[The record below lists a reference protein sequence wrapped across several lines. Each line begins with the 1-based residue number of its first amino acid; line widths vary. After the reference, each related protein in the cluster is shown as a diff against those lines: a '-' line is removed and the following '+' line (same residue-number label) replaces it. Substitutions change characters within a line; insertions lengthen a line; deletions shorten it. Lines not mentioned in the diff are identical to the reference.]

1 MEYPKELEE
10 LFNDPLLADVKPASK
25 PLTADDRL
33 AEKLLCI
40 NEYIKR
46 TGHCPLP
53 GGNLEEKK
61 LCRSLEAI
69 LNHPS
74 VSLLKNYDEF
84 NLLNIE

>member
-46 TGHCPLP
+46 TGHLPL
-53 GGNLEEKK
+53 
-61 LCRSLEAI
+61 S
-69 LNHPS
+69 
-74 VSLLKNYDEF
+74 
-84 NLLNIE
+84 

>member
-46 TGHCPLP
+46 TGHRPLP

-69 LNHPS
+69 QNHRS
-74 VSLLKNYDEF
+74 VSSLKDYDEF

>member
-10 LFNDPLLADVKPASK
+10 LFNDPLLADVKQASK

-46 TGHCPLP
+46 TGHRPLP

-74 VSLLKNYDEF
+74 VSSLKNYDEF

>member
-46 TGHCPLP
+46 TGHRPLP

-61 LCRSLEAI
+61 TLSKSGGYTESSFCIFIKKL
-69 LNHPS
+69 
-74 VSLLKNYDEF
+74 
-84 NLLNIE
+84 

>member
-40 NEYIKR
+40 NEYIK
-46 TGHCPLP
+46 
-53 GGNLEEKK
+53 
-61 LCRSLEAI
+61 
-69 LNHPS
+69 
-74 VSLLKNYDEF
+74 
-84 NLLNIE
+84 